1 MIFTELKMDKK
12 EEGLLWIV
20 TNRGKEGMY
29 IKEELNELSYSE
41 LLNMISIKANILI
54 DDLYKDIAKDK
65 SYSKS
70 IYPIIR
76 RDFNKIFN
84 KLRGGY

>member
-12 EEGLLWIV
+12 EKGLLWIV

-29 IKEELNELSYSE
+29 IKEELEELSYSE
-41 LLNMISIKANILI
+41 LLNMISIKANLLI
-54 DDLYKDIAKDK
+54 DDLYKDIIKDK

>member
-29 IKEELNELSYSE
+29 IKEELNELS
-41 LLNMISIKANILI
+41 
-54 DDLYKDIAKDK
+54 

-70 IYPIIR
+70 IYPSIR